1 MCDLSDREA
10 IKNPSLAGRIPKVM
24 RVFRQFV
31 TAIGVMFV
39 VALAMLSSGCN
50 YLNKVVAKDK
60 LNQGAIL
67 YNQGR
72 FKEAQQF
79 FRDALSWDD
88 KNPVGNLFLGATL
101 VKDYK
106 AAAGPEK
113 EKLAN
118 DALRTYERALEL
130 VGNNCKNR
138 DNAISYIAS
147 IHQDLEKMEQWR
159 EWILKRAEGECATK
173 DIQAT
178 TYYTVGVNYWDCSF
192 QQTKRYADKA
202 AKDPFHY
209 RNMDYSPE
217 ALGDK
222 QKAES
227 CAVKGLE
234 YVEKALAIDPEYV
247 DAMFYKSL
255 LYRQQ
260 QMLIKD
266 EAKRKDLDDKAKK
279 ISDQASALQQKKE
292 AAAKSKEEQSKPQG

>member
-1 MCDLSDREA
+1 
-10 IKNPSLAGRIPKVM
+10 M

-31 TAIGVMFV
+31 TAIGVTFV
-39 VALAMLSSGCN
+39 IALAMFSSGCN
-50 YLNKVVAKDK
+50 YISKVVAKDK
-60 LNQGAIL
+60 LNQGAIM

-106 AAAGPEK
+106 AAIGPDK
-113 EKLAN
+113 ERLAN
-118 DALRTYERALEL
+118 EALQTYKRALDL
-130 VGNNCKNR
+130 VGSNCKNR

-147 IHQDLEKMEQWR
+147 IYQDLDKMDQWR
-159 EWILKRAEGECATK
+159 EWILKRAEGECASK

-178 TYYTVGVNYWDCSF
+178 TDYTVAVNYWDCSF

-217 ALGDK
+217 ALADK
-222 QKAES
+222 QKSES
-227 CAVKGLE
+227 CAAKGLE

-266 EAKRKDLDDKAKK
+266 EAKRKELDEKAKK

-292 AAAKSKEEQSKPQG
+292 AAAKEKEGQSKPQG